1 VTVDPLV
8 IRLRLDR
15 IARAME
21 ILKVAA
27 STDREGFLSDQ
38 VLQDATERN
47 LQLAAQAV
55 IDIST
60 HLVAHSHWGTPESY
74 IDAVKFIGQKR
85 IISSALAGRLI
96 ELVKLRNVLVHM
108 YLEVDLTI
116 VHENAHS
123 AIKDLKEFITSVSR
137 SLT

>member
-1 VTVDPLV
+1 
-8 IRLRLDR
+8 
-15 IARAME
+15 
-21 ILKVAA
+21 
-27 STDREGFLSDQ
+27 
-38 VLQDATERN
+38 
-47 LQLAAQAV
+47 V

-74 IDAVKFIGQKR
+74 IDAVKIIGQKR

-123 AIKDLKEFITSVSR
+123 AIKDLKEFITSVSK